1 MRKFYLVIVC
11 TLLGCVQMFAQDIVE
26 TAYYSAHPEL
36 GGDVVINKSTKS
48 FKDKLIGCS
57 VRCSEKQMLK
67 SPVKLLI

>member
-36 GGDVVINKSTKS
+36 GGDVVINKSTKLLLV
-48 FKDKLIGCS
+48 FN
-57 VRCSEKQMLK
+57 
-67 SPVKLLI
+67 VK